1 MNERLDHWASAF
13 EPELEEFVR
22 GAASV
27 GTPTLHEGL
36 AFALGVDIADRSARG
51 KRIRPALCLLTADA
65 LGADGTR
72 AMPFALSI
80 ELMHNFCLVHD
91 DIEDGDRMR
100 RGRESVWIKYGVPQA
115 INIGDY
121 LLVQAQRALTHWG
134 KPELDEAMR
143 FRLMRLLTQTLDR
156 THIGQALDMNA
167 RESNEISVEDY
178 MRIVREKTGYYLAA
192 PIQGGAMVA
201 GASEKVLEII
211 GAMAQVL
218 GPMFQIMDDVIDL
231 TEGKGRD
238 AAGSDIREGKRSY
251 LVAHAAE
258 SASASDREEMFNI
271 LDKAREETTRE
282 QVEWMSELFE
292 SCGAIR
298 SARNKCREL
307 HDESVASLKLLP
319 ASLASELGPVF
330 ESLANRTK

>member
-1 MNERLDHWASAF
+1 MNERLDHWASVF
-13 EPELEEFVR
+13 EPAIEEFVR

-36 AFALGVDIADRSARG
+36 TFALGVDIAERSARG

-65 LGADGTR
+65 LGADATR

-134 KPELDEAMR
+134 KPELNEAMR
-143 FRLMRLLTQTLDR
+143 FGLMRLLTHTLDR

-167 RESNEISVEDY
+167 RESREISVEDY

-192 PIQGGAMVA
+192 PIQGGALVA
-201 GASEKVLEII
+201 GATEAVLESI

-258 SASASDREEMFNI
+258 RTNAKDREKMFAI
-271 LDKAREETTRE
+271 LDRPRENTSPED
-282 QVEWMSELFE
+282 VAWMSGLFE
-292 SCGAIR
+292 TCGAMR
-298 SARNKCREL
+298 SARDKCREL
-307 HDESVASLKLLP
+307 HNESLMTLNALP
-319 ASLASELGPVF
+319 ETLAKELGPVF
-330 ESLANRTK
+330 ESLASRAK